1 MPAPARFDDTLVA
14 GDSYSLSTT
23 LQDVEV
29 LGGSA
34 TLHIRARPEQPPVI
48 VCNGVVA
55 PNGLIVYH
63 IPPAATRKLDGAR
76 EGHQQFIYH
85 AQFTSSTGD
94 VTTYLGGYLRVLK
107 DIAV

>member
-14 GDSYSLSTT
+14 GDSFSLTTT
-23 LQDVEV
+23 LQGVNV

-48 VCNGVVA
+48 ICNGVVA
-55 PNGLIVYH
+55 PEGLIVYH
-63 IPPAATRKLDGAR
+63 IPPEATRKLDSSR

-85 AQFTSSTGD
+85 AQFTDSIGD
-94 VTTYLGGYLRVLK
+94 VTTYLSGYLRVLK
-107 DIAV
+107 DLAV